1 MDMRH
6 LRCFVAVCEELHF
19 GRAAER
25 LHLTQPPVS
34 LAIKELEE
42 ELGVTLLERTSR
54 RITLTRAGEDALCDA
69 RTVLIAADTMRRRA
83 HEAAQGLLG
92 TLSIGF
98 ISLPA
103 YSFLPP
109 TLRSFTECYPRVKLS
124 LEEGTTDQIV
134 RDVERGKLDV
144 GMVFRVP
151 GLPSTLNS
159 RLVHMEPLIV
169 ALPETHPLAGCGRV
183 ALEDLAHE
191 RFLGFER
198 HQGPLMFDAI
208 VATCMRHGFSPR
220 LFPARQMHT
229 IVSLVSGGI
238 GVALVPA
245 SVRALHREGVVYRG
259 MKGEKTIVETVV
271 IWRRSEE
278 SPLVQALLTYLP
290 QVTPRA
296 NENPASVSTSLID
309 TACVCIDPH
318 CESQRVPVCS

>member
-6 LRCFVAVCEELHF
+6 LRCFVAVSEELHF

-54 RITLTRAGEDALCDA
+54 RIALTRAGEDALRDA
-69 RTVLIAADTMRRRA
+69 RAVLAAADTMRKRA
-83 HEAAQGLLG
+83 REAAQGLMG
-92 TLSIGF
+92 SLSIGF

-103 YSFLPP
+103 YSFLPL
-109 TLRSFTECYPRVKLS
+109 TLRGFTEDYQRVRVS
-124 LEEGTTDQIV
+124 LQEGTTDQIIH
-134 RDVERGKLDV
+134 DVESGSLDV
-144 GMVFRVP
+144 GMVFP
-151 GLPSTLNS
+151 IPDLPAALNS
-159 RLVHMEPLIV
+159 RLVYSEPLVV
-169 ALPETHPLAGCGRV
+169 AMPDSHPLAGSSRI
-183 ALEDLAHE
+183 ALEKLSHE

-208 VATCMRHGFSPR
+208 VATCMRHGFSPK

-245 SVRALHREGVVYRG
+245 CVQALHREGVVYRN
-259 MKGEKTIVETVV
+259 MKGEKTIVETVAV
-271 IWRRSEE
+271 WRRSDD
-278 SPLVQALLTYLP
+278 SPLVKALLTYLP
-290 QVTPRA
+290 KAAQRA
-296 NENPASVSTSLID
+296 A
-309 TACVCIDPH
+309 
-318 CESQRVPVCS
+318 